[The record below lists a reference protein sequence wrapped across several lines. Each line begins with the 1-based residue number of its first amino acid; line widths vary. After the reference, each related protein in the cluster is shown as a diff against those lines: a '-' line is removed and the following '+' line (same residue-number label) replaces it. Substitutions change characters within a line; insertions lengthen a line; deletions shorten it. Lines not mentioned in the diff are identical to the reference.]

1 MLCGADMDGI
11 PMGAAPYRVMEDIE
25 NYNKLGG
32 LKKELNDTIMSI
44 QMVNLVSAR
53 QKEAIIASA
62 RLQFQGVTENQILN
76 VCIRI
81 EVNGTQRM
89 N

>member
-1 MLCGADMDGI
+1 MDGI